1 MKTIYIKSIA
11 LLLIF
16 SIISCSDVLDKDP
29 LGILD
34 AGSFFKTADDAE
46 QALNAAYRPLL
57 FANDNNNFL
66 WVFSTVSSEIAI
78 AGGDGSRAGI
88 VEIDF
93 LEHTPRTPELNDY
106 WKLIY
111 GGIIQCNTVITRTPD
126 IDADD
131 EIKNRIIG
139 EALFLRAYYH
149 FSLTQVF
156 GSVPLIIKVQP
167 PDEVLVP
174 RDPLENIYAQI
185 IKDCEDASQ
194 LLPTSFSGSNLG
206 RATKGAALGLMAKTK
221 LYQKDWDGVLET
233 INDIKLLG
241 IYSLMPEYLDNFTV
255 DAQNNAESVWEI
267 QHANLELGVGNNL
280 NQWWTSKKIV
290 DGYGFAE
297 ATQEFVDAFEPGD
310 PRRAFTVTIKNEE
323 YFGVTYKS
331 SFSSTGFGIRKYL
344 QSVEEVTQKSDG
356 GINYTAIRYAE
367 VLLWE
372 AEALAELNRI
382 SEAQTPLEEVRAR
395 ARALA
400 EDPESTLPVVTTLDK
415 TEMIDAVRNE
425 RLVEL
430 GYEMHRFFDLVRW
443 GIADQVLDGFVIGK
457 HEVFPI
463 PQTEM
468 DLNPMLVQSPGY

>member
-1 MKTIYIKSIA
+1 MKTFHIKSII

-16 SIISCSDVLDKDP
+16 SFISCQDVLDKDP

-34 AGSFFKTADDAE
+34 AGSFFKTADDAT
-46 QALNAAYRPLL
+46 QALNSAYRPLL
-57 FANDNNNFL
+57 FANTNNNFL
-66 WVFSTVSSEIAI
+66 WVFSIVASEIAI
-78 AGGDGSRAGI
+78 SGGDGSRAGI
-88 VEIDF
+88 VEVDF
-93 LEHTPRTPELNDY
+93 LEHTPRTPELNDF

-111 GGIIQCNTVITRTPD
+111 GGIIQCNTVVTRTPA
-126 IDADD
+126 IDADQEVKD
-131 EIKNRIIG
+131 RIIG

-156 GSVPLIIKVQP
+156 GSVPLIINVQP

-174 RDPLENIYAQI
+174 RDPLDEIYAQI
-185 IKDCEDASQ
+185 IKDCEDAAQ
-194 LLPTSFSGSNLG
+194 MLPVSHSGSNIG
-206 RATKGAALGLMAKTK
+206 RATKGAALGLIAKTK
-221 LYQKDWDGVLET
+221 VYQKDWNGVLET
-233 INDIKLLG
+233 INNIKALG
-241 IYSLMPEYLDNFTV
+241 VYSLVPEFLDNFSVET
-255 DAQNNAESVWEI
+255 QNNSESVWEI

-280 NQWWTSKKIV
+280 NQWWTSKKVV

-310 PRRAFTVTIKNEE
+310 PRRAFTVTIKNED
-323 YFGVTYKS
+323 YFGVTYKA

-344 QSVEEVTQKSDG
+344 QSVEEVSQKSDG
-356 GINYTAIRYAE
+356 AINYTAIRYAE

-382 SEAQTPLEEVRAR
+382 SEAQSPLEEVRAR

-400 EDPESTLPVVTTLDK
+400 DDPENTLPVITTLDK
-415 TEMIDAVRNE
+415 TEMIDAIRNE

-430 GYEMHRFFDLVRW
+430 GFEMHRFFDLVRW
-443 GIADQVLDGFVIGK
+443 GIAGDVLEDFVIGK

>member
-57 FANDNNNFL
+57 FANENNNFL
-66 WVFSTVSSEIAI
+66 WVFSIVSSEIAI

-88 VEIDF
+88 VEVDF

-111 GGIIQCNTVITRTPD
+111 GGIIQCNTVITRTPA

-156 GSVPLIIKVQP
+156 GPVPLIIKVQT

-194 LLPTSFSGSNLG
+194 MLPTSFSGS
-206 RATKGAALGLMAKTK
+206 
-221 LYQKDWDGVLET
+221 D
-233 INDIKLLG
+233 
-241 IYSLMPEYLDNFTV
+241 
-255 DAQNNAESVWEI
+255 
-267 QHANLELGVGNNL
+267 
-280 NQWWTSKKIV
+280 
-290 DGYGFAE
+290 
-297 ATQEFVDAFEPGD
+297 
-310 PRRAFTVTIKNEE
+310 
-323 YFGVTYKS
+323 
-331 SFSSTGFGIRKYL
+331 
-344 QSVEEVTQKSDG
+344 
-356 GINYTAIRYAE
+356 
-367 VLLWE
+367 
-372 AEALAELNRI
+372 
-382 SEAQTPLEEVRAR
+382 
-395 ARALA
+395 
-400 EDPESTLPVVTTLDK
+400 
-415 TEMIDAVRNE
+415 
-425 RLVEL
+425 
-430 GYEMHRFFDLVRW
+430 
-443 GIADQVLDGFVIGK
+443 
-457 HEVFPI
+457 PI
-463 PQTEM
+463 PITPKTYSGTGISQQ
-468 DLNPMLVQSPGY
+468 L